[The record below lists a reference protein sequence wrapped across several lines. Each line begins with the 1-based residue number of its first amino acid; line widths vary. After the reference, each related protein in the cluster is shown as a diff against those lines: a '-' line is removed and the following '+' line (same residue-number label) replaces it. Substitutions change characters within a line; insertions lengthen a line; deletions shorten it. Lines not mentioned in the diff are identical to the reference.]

1 MRGNIPTDV
10 AVSGC
15 YQGCPQLRQEQKVTQ
30 GQLALQHHE
39 WLCSGKA
46 AIGRGLTTLSSQIT
60 KVKGKKTS
68 KLNVL
73 RKAIKKFDDDPTNL
87 EIWKNVQVLKEKAAG
102 YGKAF
107 AMLMEAC
114 VAAMKKEL
122 DAWDEKD
129 ECPLRVRNEAAMVE
143 LEAYEKDK

>member
-1 MRGNIPTDV
+1 M
-10 AVSGC
+10 AVC
-15 YQGCPQLRQEQKVTQ
+15 DFYQGCPQLRQEQKVTQ

-46 AIGRGLTTLSSQIT
+46 GIGRGLTTLSSQIT
-60 KVKGKKTS
+60 KVKGNKTS

-73 RKAIKKFDDDPTNL
+73 RKAIKKKLGDL
-87 EIWKNVQVLKEKAAG
+87 EVQVLKEKAAG

-107 AMLMEAC
+107 AMLTEAC